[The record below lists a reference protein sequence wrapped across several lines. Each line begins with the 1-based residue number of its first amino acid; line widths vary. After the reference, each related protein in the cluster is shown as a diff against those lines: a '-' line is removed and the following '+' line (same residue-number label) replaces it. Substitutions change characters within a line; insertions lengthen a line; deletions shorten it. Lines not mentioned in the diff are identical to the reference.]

1 MNNIQLLIVCVSLI
15 IGITG
20 VASIF
25 VNGWVK
31 ASHISE
37 VKEEIKELWK
47 QVTKVNV
54 LESRIE
60 SIGKDISEIKEM
72 LRK

>member
-1 MNNIQLLIVCVSLI
+1 VNNIQLLIVCVSLI

>member
-1 MNNIQLLIVCVSLI
+1 VNTLHLLTICVSLV
-15 IGITG
+15 IGVTAI
-20 VASIF
+20 ASIF

-37 VKEEIKELWK
+37 LKVEIKELWNM
-47 QVTKVNV
+47 VTKVNV